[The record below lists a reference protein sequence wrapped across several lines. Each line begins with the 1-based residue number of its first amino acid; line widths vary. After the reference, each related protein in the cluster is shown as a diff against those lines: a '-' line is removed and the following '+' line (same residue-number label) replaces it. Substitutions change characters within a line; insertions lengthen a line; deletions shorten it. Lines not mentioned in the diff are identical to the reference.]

1 MPMKSH
7 KNKVYSAELKRQAVQ
22 DYLAGKG
29 SQREIC
35 RKYEISGHRRLQE
48 WIICYNG
55 HKEFKRPSAERGAL
69 YMTKGKKTTRQERA
83 EIVAFCLEHGKD
95 YLLTVEQFGVFYQQI
110 YSWVRK
116 YEEKGIDGLADGRG
130 RTKPESEMTDAEKL
144 QAQVRMLDAQ
154 LRDKEM
160 EIELLKKVKE
170 LEGGVW

>member
-1 MPMKSH
+1 MPRKRQ
-7 KNKVYSAELKRQAVQ
+7 KNKKYSPELKAAAVQ
-22 DYLAGKG
+22 AYLSGEG
-29 SQREIC
+29 SLREIC
-35 RKYEISGHRRLQE
+35 RKHGIKDNRQLRN

-110 YSWVRK
+110 YSCVRK

-160 EIELLKKVKE
+160 EIELLKK
-170 LEGGVW
+170 